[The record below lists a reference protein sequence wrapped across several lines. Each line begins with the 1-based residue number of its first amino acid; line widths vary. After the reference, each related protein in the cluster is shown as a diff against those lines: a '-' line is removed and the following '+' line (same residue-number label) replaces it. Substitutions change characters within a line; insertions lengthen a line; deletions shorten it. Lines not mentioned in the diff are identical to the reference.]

1 MFFLLISL
9 SLLKLLNAIIL
20 SFKAFLEENF
30 LSEIKTQ
37 KPAEIKPADVTA
49 KVDLKKS
56 NPKEYYAS
64 SSISFKDLSRNSQKL
79 SDDIQKLSSQIE
91 TGEAKIAS
99 LKAVLNTK
107 KELFG
112 IVSAEINKRIQGGRL

>member
-1 MFFLLISL
+1 M
-9 SLLKLLNAIIL
+9 
-20 SFKAFLEENF
+20 
-30 LSEIKTQ
+30 SEIKTQ

-49 KVDLKKS
+49 KVNLKKS

-79 SDDIQKLSSQIE
+79 SDDIQKLTSQIE
-91 TGEAKIAS
+91 VGEAKIAS
-99 LKAVLNTK
+99 LKAMLNTK

-112 IVSAEINKRIQGGRL
+112 IVSAEINKRIQGGRLWAI

>member
-1 MFFLLISL
+1 MLQNFQGVKIT
-9 SLLKLLNAIIL
+9 
-20 SFKAFLEENF
+20 ENKIV
-30 LSEIKTQ
+30 SQ
-37 KPAEIKPADVTA
+37 KPAEIKSADVTA

-79 SDDIQKLSSQIE
+79 SDDIQKLTSQIE
-91 TGEAKIAS
+91 IGEAKIAS
-99 LKAVLNTK
+99 LKAMLNAK

>member
-1 MFFLLISL
+1 M
-9 SLLKLLNAIIL
+9 LKLLNAIIS

-37 KPAEIKPADVTA
+37 KPADVTA
-49 KVDLKKS
+49 KVNLKKS

-64 SSISFKDLSRNSQKL
+64 SSLSFKELSRNSQKL
-79 SDDIQKLSSQIE
+79 SDDIQKLTSQIE
-91 TGEAKIAS
+91 VGEAKIAS
-99 LKAVLNTK
+99 LKAMLNAK

>member
-1 MFFLLISL
+1 MSEEKNN
-9 SLLKLLNAIIL
+9 LKN
-20 SFKAFLEENF
+20 N
-30 LSEIKTQ
+30 
-37 KPAEIKPADVTA
+37 TA

-79 SDDIQKLSSQIE
+79 SDDIQKLTSQIE
-91 TGEAKIAS
+91 ASQAKITA
-99 LKAVLNTK
+99 LKSALNSK

-112 IVSAEINKRIQGGRL
+112 IVNSEINTRIQRSKL

>member
-1 MFFLLISL
+1 M
-9 SLLKLLNAIIL
+9 LKLLNAIIS

-49 KVDLKKS
+49 KVNLKKS

-79 SDDIQKLSSQIE
+79 SDDIQKLTS
-91 TGEAKIAS
+91 
-99 LKAVLNTK
+99 
-107 KELFG
+107 
-112 IVSAEINKRIQGGRL
+112 

>member
-1 MFFLLISL
+1 MSEN
-9 SLLKLLNAIIL
+9 KIL
-20 SFKAFLEENF
+20 
-30 LSEIKTQ
+30 TQ
-37 KPAEIKPADVTA
+37 KPADVTA

-56 NPKEYYAS
+56 NPKEYYAGS
-64 SSISFKDLSRNSQKL
+64 SLSFKELSRNSQKL

>member
-1 MFFLLISL
+1 MSEN
-9 SLLKLLNAIIL
+9 KIL
-20 SFKAFLEENF
+20 
-30 LSEIKTQ
+30 TQ
-37 KPAEIKPADVTA
+37 KPADIKPAETA

-64 SSISFKDLSRNSQKL
+64 SSISFKELSRNSQKL

-99 LKAVLNTK
+99 LKAILNTK
-107 KELFG
+107 KRYL
-112 IVSAEINKRIQGGRL
+112 A

>member
-1 MFFLLISL
+1 MLQNFQGVKIT
-9 SLLKLLNAIIL
+9 
-20 SFKAFLEENF
+20 ENKIV
-30 LSEIKTQ
+30 SQ
-37 KPAEIKPADVTA
+37 KPAEIKSDDVTA

-56 NPKEYYAS
+56 SPKEYYAS
-64 SSISFKDLSRNSQKL
+64 SSISFKELRRSSQKL

-91 TGEAKIAS
+91 VGEAKIAS
-99 LKAVLNTK
+99 LKAMLNAK

>member
-1 MFFLLISL
+1 MSEN
-9 SLLKLLNAIIL
+9 KIL
-20 SFKAFLEENF
+20 
-30 LSEIKTQ
+30 TQ
-37 KPAEIKPADVTA
+37 KPAEIKSADVTA

-64 SSISFKDLSRNSQKL
+64 SSISFKELSRNSQKL

-99 LKAVLNTK
+99 LKAILNTK
-107 KELFG
+107 KRYL
-112 IVSAEINKRIQGGRL
+112 A

>member
-1 MFFLLISL
+1 MLQNFQGVKIT
-9 SLLKLLNAIIL
+9 
-20 SFKAFLEENF
+20 ENKIV
-30 LSEIKTQ
+30 SQ
-37 KPAEIKPADVTA
+37 KPAEIKSADVTA

-64 SSISFKDLSRNSQKL
+64 SSISFKELRRSSQKL

-99 LKAVLNTK
+99 LKAMLNAK

>member
-1 MFFLLISL
+1 MLQNFQGVKIT
-9 SLLKLLNAIIL
+9 
-20 SFKAFLEENF
+20 ENKIV
-30 LSEIKTQ
+30 SQ

-64 SSISFKDLSRNSQKL
+64 SSLSFKELSRNSQKL

-91 TGEAKIAS
+91 TSEAKIAS
-99 LKAVLNTK
+99 LKAMLNAK

-112 IVSAEINKRIQGGRL
+112 IVSTEINKRIQGGRL

>member
-1 MFFLLISL
+1 M
-9 SLLKLLNAIIL
+9 
-20 SFKAFLEENF
+20 
-30 LSEIKTQ
+30 SEIKTQ
-37 KPAEIKPADVTA
+37 KPAEIKSADVTA

-64 SSISFKDLSRNSQKL
+64 NSISFKDLSRNSQKL

-91 TGEAKIAS
+91 TSEAKIAS
-99 LKAVLNTK
+99 LKAMLNAK

>member
-1 MFFLLISL
+1 MSETKIS
-9 SLLKLLNAIIL
+9 
-20 SFKAFLEENF
+20 
-30 LSEIKTQ
+30 TQ
-37 KPAEIKPADVTA
+37 KPADIKPAEIA

-91 TGEAKIAS
+91 IGEAKIAS
-99 LKAVLNTK
+99 LKATLNAK
-107 KELFG
+107 KEIFG
-112 IVSAEINKRIQGGRL
+112 IVNSEINTRIQKGRL